1 MKLLT
6 LSNCPLLAHQGSG
19 YVTLGYVEGL
29 RGRSWQVDAFGP
41 EHFEPLP
48 RLGKARRWR
57 LAVGMLFQALR
68 SVRGTS
74 YDIVELYGGE
84 AWLAIAVLSRWP
96 GRQFLLVS
104 HSNGL
109 ETLASDELCRHLG
122 ADTLDAKKRR
132 WYQLDARSLF
142 ASGFR
147 RVDALVMVSDNELR
161 YAQAQGYQSDAKL
174 LAIDNPL
181 PDHFRGLPLQLG
193 RRPLIAYCGSWIARK
208 GTAAITIDMPRILR
222 EFRDARLR
230 LIGVGHTFRLAD
242 HFPADV
248 HAQIEVL
255 PFVSDKTQ
263 LQTAYA
269 ECAISIVPSIYE
281 SFGLTIA
288 ETMACGCAVVASRT
302 GFAAQLRDGV
312 EACLLAEPSA
322 PHLYTQ
328 VKRLLEDPQLR
339 DAVATAGHRRVQQ
352 LRWSGAVEKL
362 STALETWLAER
373 RGRLRAPPHADAGT

>member
-1 MKLLT
+1 MKVLT

-29 RGRSWQVDAFGP
+29 RSRGWQVDAFGP

-48 RLGKARRWR
+48 RLGKARSWR
-57 LAVGMLFQALR
+57 VAVGMLLQVLR
-68 SVRGTS
+68 SLRGAS

-84 AWLAIAVLSRWP
+84 AWLAIAVLTRWP
-96 GRQFLLVS
+96 GRTFLLVS

-109 ETLASDELCRHLG
+109 ETLASDELRRHLG
-122 ADTLDAKKRR
+122 ADTHDARKRR
-132 WYQLDARSLF
+132 WYQLDASALY

-161 YAQAQGYQSDAKL
+161 YARAHGYQNDSKL

-181 PDHFRGLPLQLG
+181 PDIFRGLPLRLG

-208 GTAAITIDMPRILR
+208 GTAAITTDMPRILR
-222 EFRDARLR
+222 EFPDARLR
-230 LIGVGHTFRLAD
+230 LIGVGHTFRLED
-242 HFPADV
+242 HFPAEV

-255 PFVSDKTQ
+255 PFVSDKAQ
-263 LQTAYA
+263 LQAAYA
-269 ECAISIVPSIYE
+269 ECAISIVPSVYE

-288 ETMACGCAVVASRT
+288 EAMACGCAVVTSRT

-312 EACLLAEPSA
+312 EACLLPEPSA

-328 VKRLLEDPQLR
+328 VKRLLEDPQLCES
-339 DAVATAGHRRVQQ
+339 VATAGHRRVQQ
-352 LRWSGAVEKL
+352 LRWSGAVDQL
-362 STALETWLAER
+362 STAFEMWLAER
-373 RGRLRAPPHADAGT
+373 RGRLTASW